1 MTIARSLWLNGNI
14 MFYCLVFIL
23 SIFVEIC
30 TLALVSHT
38 LTMVSPTDI
47 FFLVIYDLL
56 VYLTRNISDF
66 RTLLSPKIT
75 RNEINKKNTTENLWF
90 VTIL

>member
-1 MTIARSLWLNGNI
+1 MTIARLLWLNGKL
-14 MFYCLVFIL
+14 MFYCLVLIL
-23 SIFVEIC
+23 SIFVKIC
-30 TLALVSHT
+30 TLVLISHT
-38 LTMVSPTDI
+38 LYYGITNRH

-56 VYLTRNISDF
+56 VYLTCNISDF

-75 RNEINKKNTTENLWF
+75 RYEIKKNITENVWF

>member
-1 MTIARSLWLNGNI
+1 MTIARLLWLIGNV
-14 MFYCLVFIL
+14 MFYCLVSIL
-23 SIFVEIC
+23 SIVVEIC
-30 TLALVSHT
+30 TLALVSHA

-47 FFLVIYDLL
+47 LFLSLL
-56 VYLTRNISDF
+56 VYLTCNIGDF

-75 RNEINKKNTTENLWF
+75 TYEIKKNITENLWF

>member
-1 MTIARSLWLNGNI
+1 MTIARSLWLIGNV
-14 MFYCLVFIL
+14 MFYCLVSIL

-38 LTMVSPTDI
+38 LYYGITNRHFV
-47 FFLVIYDLL
+47 FVIYEFL
-56 VYLTRNISDF
+56 VYLTCNISDF

-75 RNEINKKNTTENLWF
+75 RYEIKENITENLWF

>member
-1 MTIARSLWLNGNI
+1 MTIARLLWLIGNV

-30 TLALVSHT
+30 TLVLISHT
-38 LTMVSPTDI
+38 LYYDI
-47 FFLVIYDLL
+47 TNRHFVFVIYDLL

-75 RNEINKKNTTENLWF
+75 RYEINKNITENLWF